1 MDLIN
6 PETGDQLV
14 QEVFRPHKKYP
25 GDHTDDLPDL
35 VIKWVPGKDI
45 KVMSS
50 PEVGEIR
57 RDHLPDARTGAHQD
71 VGFFLAVGKGIRH
84 VDGQKEDLEQA
95 YNWDVAPTILQYMG
109 IPVPEDMDGKPMQD
123 ILQESR

>member
-1 MDLIN
+1 MAFDIPSDNTGTIRINLKGREPKGKVDPKDYDALCDKIADQFMELVN
-6 PETGDQLV
+6 PETGDKLV

-57 RDHLPDARTGAHQD
+57 QRD
-71 VGFFLAVGKGIRH
+71 
-84 VDGQKEDLEQA
+84 QA
-95 YNWDVAPTILQYMG
+95 KNVSGNTN
-109 IPVPEDMDGKPMQD
+109 
-123 ILQESR
+123 